1 MSFFVAG
8 LDLGQAQDYSGL
20 VILEVSGTEWQDD
33 DGRPIEIPPL
43 TKLDVRHVE
52 RFPLSTKYAKI
63 AADVEERLR
72 NTPTRRYLAVDQT
85 GVGNGVIEMLSRLN
99 PFGITITGGSQ
110 AQIVSPRAAHVPKR
124 DLVALVQVGLQN
136 KILRIAKGL
145 PHADLLTRELLNF
158 RAKITDAGNDTYA
171 AWREADHDDLVL
183 AVAIGT
189 WYAQLVLEGQE
200 WRVRQRAAAEATRA
214 LNQRVRISQ
223 F

>member
-1 MSFFVAG
+1 MSIFVAG

-20 VILEVSGTEWQDD
+20 VIIEVSGTPQQGM
-33 DGRPIEIPPL
+33 DGRPIEVPPL
-43 TKLDVRHVE
+43 TQLDVRHVE
-52 RFPLSTKYAKI
+52 RFPLSTKYARI
-63 AADVEERLR
+63 AADVEDRLR
-72 NTPTRRYLAVDQT
+72 HTPTPRYLAVDQT

-99 PFGITITGGSQ
+99 PCGVTITAGSQ
-110 AQIVSPRAAHVPKR
+110 TQVVSSRAAHVPKR

-158 RAKITDAGNDTYA
+158 RAKITDAGNDTYG

-183 AVAIGT
+183 AVAIGC
-189 WYAQLVLEGQE
+189 WYAQFVLQGQE
-200 WRVRQRAAAEATRA
+200 YRARQQQAAAEAQA
-214 LNQRVRISQ
+214 MNQRVRISQ

>member
-1 MSFFVAG
+1 MSIFVAG

-20 VILEVSGTEWQDD
+20 VIIEVGGTEVEDMAR
-33 DGRPIEIPPL
+33 RPIEVPPV

-52 RFPLSTKYAKI
+52 RFPKGTKYAQI
-63 AADVEERLR
+63 AEDVEARLKE
-72 NTPTRRYLAVDQT
+72 TPTPRYLAVDQT
-85 GVGNGVIEMLSRLN
+85 GVGNGVIEMLGRLN
-99 PFGITITGGSQ
+99 PCGVTITAGGH
-110 AQIVSPRAAHVPKR
+110 AQIVSSREAHVPKR

-158 RAKITDAGNDTYA
+158 RVKITDAGNDTYA

-183 AVAIGT
+183 ATAIGC
-189 WYAQLVLEGQE
+189 WYAQFVLQSQL
-200 WRVRQRAAAEATRA
+200 WRLQQQQVAAEVRA